1 MQFYYKSAQPHFH
14 WSARVWNYHDSSN
27 LLTLPYL
34 HAGEEAKALVQILFD
49 ECLLQQISSYS
60 CYLIAVYSLYS
71 WVLLLAFCKYG
82 FGSCRVRLILSFK
95 SCSWLFIW
103 KCSWSSPYSGWHTQ
117 GIHIKE
123 MEINVAKT
131 IPPQSSSLF
140 YAVPTA
146 ERRRVYWYLFLF
158 GLQSQNR

>member
-1 MQFYYKSAQPHFH
+1 MQFYCKSAQPHFH
-14 WSARVWNYHDSSN
+14 WSARVWIYHDSSN

-34 HAGEEAKALVQILFD
+34 HAGEEAKALVH
-49 ECLLQQISSYS
+49 CLMSACFNRFHHTVVIWLLYALCIHEY
-60 CYLIAVYSLYS
+60 YSLHF
-71 WVLLLAFCKYG
+71 L
-82 FGSCRVRLILSFK
+82 RLILSFK

-103 KCSWSSPYSGWHTQ
+103 QCSWSSPYSGRHTQ

-123 MEINVAKT
+123 MEINVAKP

-146 ERRRVYWYLFLF
+146 ERKRVYWYLFLF